1 MPGRVRPCRPA
12 PFNIGFQ
19 ALHGGLAGASWGVR
33 RGAKSMLYSLS
44 MGTGARMLFAFSCAQ
59 QAEFTPLQIRNHYAS
74 SRYRPAASKPP
85 RHALA
90 KAGTEQVE
98 RRNAWRSATFPD
110 RFADH
115 RRTIRQVLELVRKI
129 HWGMV

>member
-1 MPGRVRPCRPA
+1 
-12 PFNIGFQ
+12 
-19 ALHGGLAGASWGVR
+19 
-33 RGAKSMLYSLS
+33 
-44 MGTGARMLFAFSCAQ
+44 MGTDARMLFAFACAQ
-59 QAEFTPLQIRNHYAS
+59 QADFTPLQIRNHYAS
-74 SRYRPAASKPP
+74 SRYWPAASKPP

-110 RFADH
+110 RFADPPP
-115 RRTIRQVLELVRKI
+115 TIRQVFELVRII